1 MVDEQLLKQLK
12 VKTGVVK
19 RYGFCSRVTSSLIV
33 ILIWFI
39 LLTCYYCIRNST
51 LKELTMYVKEEVRE
65 KERYEQ
71 KRAEGK
77 SPNDL
82 AQQEKV
88 IQESTAMI
96 TDSRKRLS
104 SSTAE
109 LKKIIVCCCSMIT
122 RLLCYNAK
130 NWISMIL
137 T

>member
-1 MVDEQLLKQLK
+1 
-12 VKTGVVK
+12 
-19 RYGFCSRVTSSLIV
+19 
-33 ILIWFI
+33 
-39 LLTCYYCIRNST
+39 
-51 LKELTMYVKEEVRE
+51 MYVKEEVRE

-109 LKKIIVCCCSMIT
+109 LKKIIVCCSMIT
-122 RLLCYNAK
+122 SLLCYKAK
-130 NWISMIL
+130 SWISMIL
-137 T
+137 TCSSHDFIA